1 MEGIS
6 YPTQRILRIRAPS
19 LSMAGG
25 VIQLRSAADLR
36 AGFLS
41 DPGPLGMSLQAPKD
55 AHLSMVYFG
64 VRCVLLTTSGT
75 LLRVPHPD

>member
-6 YPTQRILRIRAPS
+6 YPTQRILRIRARS

-41 DPGPLGMSLQAPKD
+41 DPGPLGMSLQAIPRTHIS
-55 AHLSMVYFG
+55 AWS
-64 VRCVLLTTSGT
+64 TSESAAFC
-75 LLRVPHPD
+75 